1 MEITSLSPLYAWSAF
16 LSAAA
21 TLLTFI
27 TGILFFAKGQPY
39 GSLNDISSIFQV
51 LLMAPLVV
59 LLLSMTSINH
69 PFLGILAA
77 LTGISGILLS
87 ALGQGLLV
95 FKRIDFEG
103 SLKFFPAGA
112 AIGAWLILACSLM
125 LGDGTLP
132 PLLAWLGIFAGTG
145 YVLAVAGFL
154 RGGQQ
159 HILFYVGALMLVI
172 GYPAWAIWL
181 GRLLLSHSL

>member
-1 MEITSLSPLYAWSAF
+1 MEIIPLSQLYAWSAF

-27 TGILFFAKGQPY
+27 TGILFFTKGQPY
-39 GSLNDISSIFQV
+39 GNLNDISSIFQV
-51 LLMAPLVV
+51 LLMAPLVI
-59 LLLSMTSINH
+59 LLLSMTSINY
-69 PFLGILAA
+69 PFLGILAT
-77 LTGISGILLS
+77 LLGILGILLS

-112 AIGAWLILACSLM
+112 AIGIWLILVCSLT
-125 LGDGTLP
+125 LNDGLLP

-145 YVLAVAGFL
+145 YILTVVGFL

-159 HILFYVGALMLVI
+159 HILFYVGALMLTI

-181 GRLLLSHSL
+181 GGLLLLH